1 MELKIAKERVM
12 MLTPQFSIEEAKDKA
27 WAKKIDAFGT
37 ISKFAGLLSRPK
49 EDDFEITYQENR
61 YQPFW
66 HIASKAHY
74 VYDRNS
80 FYQYE
85 IPGTEV
91 KTVTLEGKDFEV
103 TNSHLHIPVVEHCRQ
118 DLQEEILIDALNGD
132 KKNSTLKDYLQKTAK
147 EIKAKNIQDA
157 LDKDTALIPPQSR
170 VSGVIRELLAK
181 MIQGIQADTIFEEE
195 IEITSI
201 DLYYRP
207 VYAFQFHWKSKDK
220 TALLEFDAIT
230 GAISNGT
237 RTFKEFVGMA
247 LDRDFLFDIGAD
259 AAGMFIPG
267 GSIAVKAAKK
277 MIDNKKK

>member
-1 MELKIAKERVM
+1 MELKIAKERVL
-12 MLTPQFSIEEAKDKA
+12 MLIPQFTQEEAKDKA
-27 WAKKIDAFGT
+27 WAKKITAFDT
-37 ISKFAGLLSRPK
+37 ISKFSGLLSRPK
-49 EDDFEITYQENR
+49 DEDFEITYQELR

-80 FYQYE
+80 FYQYD
-85 IPGTEV
+85 ITHDEV
-91 KTVTLEGKDFEV
+91 KTVTVEGKDFEV
-103 TNSHLHIPVVEHCRQ
+103 ANGHLHVPVVEHCLQ
-118 DLQEEILIDALNGD
+118 DLKEEVLIDALNGD
-132 KKNSTLKDYLQKTAK
+132 KKNSILKDYLNKTAT

-157 LDKDTALIPPQSR
+157 LDKEAALVPPQSR

-181 MIQGIQADTIFEEE
+181 MIQGIQADVIFEEE
-195 IEITSI
+195 IEITCI

-207 VYAFQFHWKSKDK
+207 IYAFQFHWKSKDK
-220 TALLEFDAIT
+220 TALLEFDAVT

-277 MIDNKKK
+277 VIDAKKR